1 MISLESV
8 HSLEEQLILHQCAL
22 CNNRSITLAG
32 KAVSLELPTC
42 SVAISSTEQYSTE
55 QKVRRRRAHIYGE
68 QHAVSVLPCFS
79 LCLHFTCWIEGMY
92 MQPKVTRAHIA
103 GDGGLGEVISELT
116 VSL

>member
-22 CNNRSITLAG
+22 RNNRSITLAG

-55 QKVRRRRAHIYGE
+55 QKVRRRRAHVYGE
-68 QHAVSVLPCFS
+68 QYAVSVLPCFS

-92 MQPKVTRAHIA
+92 MQTAKGHTCSHRRRWRFE
-103 GDGGLGEVISELT
+103 GR
-116 VSL
+116 